1 MDRYNFYNSDYSNS
15 PYFRMENPKKIE
27 FTKNFID
34 SMYKQLHI
42 YEKTIIELKDD
53 LAEKKAVKEAREE
66 RDKAIEEKK
75 TMAAQL
81 YYGIT
86 KNDRNKVS
94 LWWAEH
100 TKEEREECNKNKR
113 PLPKTFHRIT
123 YKLYPTEMGMIKTV
137 ECSCGQILDITK
149 DEEFG

>member
-34 SMYKQLHI
+34 SMYKQLHT
-42 YEKTIIELKDD
+42 YEEMIIELKDD

-75 TMAAQL
+75 IMAAQL
-81 YYGIT
+81 YYGLT
-86 KNDRNKVS
+86 KDDIDRGKC
-94 LWWAEH
+94 WWQEH
-100 TKEEREECNKNKR
+100 TKEERAIYS
-113 PLPKTFHRIT
+113 PLPKTFHRMT
-123 YKLYPTEMGMIKTV
+123 YKLYPTELGMIKTI
-137 ECSCGQILDITK
+137 ECSCGQSFDITK

>member
-34 SMYKQLHI
+34 SMYKQLHA
-42 YEKTIIELKDD
+42 YEEMIIELKDD

-66 RDKAIEEKK
+66 RDKAIEERKA
-75 TMAAQL
+75 MAKQL
-81 YYGIT
+81 YYGLT
-86 KNDRNKVS
+86 KDDIDRGGY
-94 LWWAEH
+94 WWQEH
-100 TKEEREECNKNKR
+100 TKEEREEYNKKKK

-123 YKLYPTEMGMIKTV
+123 YKLYPTELGMIKTI
-137 ECSCGQILDITK
+137 ECSCGQSFDITK